1 MGVITMD
8 HVMRSGTPR
17 RELLKGAAGI
27 AAGAAAA
34 TMLTGGHVASAAG
47 KAAMSMTINGVGTF
61 GLLAFSWG
69 ASQSGSFHTGGGGAA
84 GKASFQDLS
93 ATKYLDATSPVLVGL
108 IATGGVVDEATLT
121 VAPKSGPG
129 VTYRL
134 QQVLVTSLST
144 GGSSG
149 EDALTENLSLNF
161 AAFEYTVDA
170 ETFAWDIATN
180 S

>member
-1 MGVITMD
+1 VFWPLSTD
-8 HVMRSGTPR
+8 PLFR
-17 RELLKGAAGI
+17 L
-27 AAGAAAA
+27 
-34 TMLTGGHVASAAG
+34 
-47 KAAMSMTINGVGTF
+47 VGTF
-61 GLLAFSWG
+61 PFP
-69 ASQSGSFHTGGGGAA
+69 
-84 GKASFQDLS
+84 
-93 ATKYLDATSPVLVGL
+93 TSDHRPVWIDV
-108 IATGGVVDEATLT
+108 EATLT